1 MSTHRL
7 ARLAHAALCC
17 VLGQQL
23 ALPSA
28 AEAPPLPPPPPRSFH
43 VPAAA
48 RAAQAPADAAAVLR
62 SALLG
67 AAPDAAAAGAADVC
81 TDPDELERYSASQ
94 YSYHTGARPA
104 AIVFPRSTAQV
115 AALVR
120 ACAEHRLALVPRSGG
135 TSLEGHVLP
144 VPQAQGPGAAAAAP
158 ASVVLDFSRMAR
170 VLRVN
175 SADMDVTVQAG
186 VGWLE
191 LAEALRPHG
200 LMFPVDPGPGAQ
212 VRKEPPAPFLF

>member
-1 MSTHRL
+1 MSTAHRL
-7 ARLAHAALCC
+7 SRLAHAALCC
-17 VLGQQL
+17 VLGQL

-28 AEAPPLPPPPPRSFH
+28 AAEAPPPPLPPPPPHFN
-43 VPAAA
+43 VPAA
-48 RAAQAPADAAAVLR
+48 RAPAAGADAAAVLR
-62 SALLG
+62 SALRS
-67 AAPDAAAAGAADVC
+67 APLPHADSAADDGVC

-104 AIVFPRSTAQV
+104 AIAYPRSTAQV

-120 ACAEHRLALVPRSGG
+120 ACTEHRLALIPRSGG

-144 VPQAQGPGAAAAAP
+144 VPQPQSAAAAAG
-158 ASVVLDFSRMAR
+158 SVVLDFSRMAR

-175 SADMDVTVQAG
+175 SDDMDVTVQAG

-191 LAEALRPHG
+191 LAEALKPFG
-200 LMFPVDPGPGAQ
+200 LTFPVDPGPGAQ
-212 VRKEPPAPFLF
+212 VRRARLGVQLPL